1 MTDMCLIGEIS
12 LNLEAAGCDKM
23 VANSLKLSYFYTHFI
38 RDNLDYVT
46 RVMIIIFFKYYSAM
60 LSLNEQKRNEL
71 VSRSQ
76 SDILAPNETSRSKE
90 ISTLK
95 RKSIFERKC
104 LFNP

>member
-1 MTDMCLIGEIS
+1 MSLFGEIS

-23 VANSLKLSYFYTHFI
+23 VANSLKLSCFYRPFI
-38 RDNLDYVT
+38 RDNLDNVT
-46 RVMIIIFFKYYSAM
+46 RVIIIIFFKYYSSM
-60 LSLNEQKRNEL
+60 FSLNEQKRNEH

-95 RKSIFERKC
+95 RKSIFERK
-104 LFNP
+104 

>member
-1 MTDMCLIGEIS
+1 MKEGLIAEKLKIQWSIS
-12 LNLEAAGCDKM
+12 M
-23 VANSLKLSYFYTHFI
+23 VNGPNQLLYGHFI

-60 LSLNEQKRNEL
+60 FSLNEQKRNEL

-95 RKSIFERKC
+95 RKSIFNRKC